1 MGHMLGIED
10 QYNMCLNP
18 IETVTII
25 CQMFLRYIFMPL
37 IQFES
42 PEFRHMVEA
51 LFTGLSRFLPNMSYE
66 LQMFCV
72 KRMIGIPGYQ
82 YKINPDKE
90 RMCRQMFSPIELT
103 EIRRSFCMN
112 HSYMEMLFGK
122 GIPLIE
128 IRKLNKDIKLD
139 GNSNEIEK
147 VNAEI
152 DTDLQAPMHKL
163 LGLSSAEELYVTIAN
178 PDEDWST
185 RLNDSKFYTLSWK
198 DRFNFRVRCIIVK
211 SYEYRLGRYVI
222 EAGLNV
228 VLFFMKR
235 FQFKIKQKKLALTT
249 RLTIGS

>member
-1 MGHMLGIED
+1 
-10 QYNMCLNP
+10 MCLNP

-25 CQMFLRYIFMPL
+25 CQMFLRYLFMPL

-51 LFTGLSRFLPNMSYE
+51 LFTGLSRFLPHMSYE

-82 YKINPDKE
+82 YKTNPDRE
-90 RMCRQMFSPIELT
+90 RMCRQLFSPIEMT
-103 EIRRSFCMN
+103 GIWRSFCMN
-112 HSYMEMLFGK
+112 HSYTELLFGK

-128 IRKLNKDIKLD
+128 IKKFNKDAKLD
-139 GNSNEIEK
+139 GNSNKIEK
-147 VNAEI
+147 YTARIE
-152 DTDLQAPMHKL
+152 TDLQAPMHVL
-163 LGLSSAEELYVTIAN
+163 LGLSSTEELSVTIAN
-178 PDEDWST
+178 PDDDWSSL
-185 RLNDSKFYTLSWK
+185 LNDSQFYALNWK
-198 DRFNFRVRCIIVK
+198 DRFSFRVRCVIIK

-235 FQFKIKQKKLALTT
+235 FQFKKTQKKLALKT
-249 RLTIGS
+249 RLTIG

>member
-1 MGHMLGIED
+1 
-10 QYNMCLNP
+10 
-18 IETVTII
+18 
-25 CQMFLRYIFMPL
+25 MFLRYLFMPL

-82 YKINPDKE
+82 YKTNPGKE
-90 RMCRQMFSPIELT
+90 RMCRQLFSPIELSG
-103 EIRRSFCMN
+103 IRRSFCMN
-112 HSYMEMLFGK
+112 HNYMKMLFGK

-128 IRKLNKDIKLD
+128 IKKINKDAKLD

-147 VNAEI
+147 VTAEME
-152 DTDLQAPMHKL
+152 TDLQAPMHTL
-163 LGLSSAEELYVTIAN
+163 LGLSSAEELCVTIAN
-178 PDEDWST
+178 PDDDWSNL
-185 RLNDSKFYTLSWK
+185 LNDSKFYALNWK
-198 DRFNFRVRCIIVK
+198 DQLNFRVRCLIVK

-222 EAGLNV
+222 EAALNV

-235 FQFKIKQKKLALTT
+235 FQLKKTQKKLALKT
-249 RLTIGS
+249 RLTSG